1 LRYSNFVARK
11 VKGGSASGED
21 LAKASGEDLA
31 AEAWGLLVPL
41 VYPPRFI
48 EIAHKL
54 GVTPPLLGALRLLE
68 RPQTM
73 GGMAEVLH
81 CDPSNVTGIVDA
93 LEERNL
99 AERKPSEV
107 DRRIKVVELT
117 GPGEKLRARAIKEMY
132 RPPAWIEALSE
143 ADRRKLRDILSRA
156 GGELSG

>member
-1 LRYSNFVARK
+1 MVRK
-11 VKGGSASGED
+11 VKPGSAAG
-21 LAKASGEDLA
+21 AGLA

-41 VYPPRFI
+41 VYPPRFV

-54 GVTPPLLGALRLLE
+54 GVTPSILGALRFLE

-73 GGMAEVLH
+73 GRMAELLH

-107 DRRIKVVELT
+107 DRRVKVVELT
-117 GPGEKLRARAIKEMY
+117 VPGEKLRARSIEEMY
-132 RPPAWIEALSE
+132 KPPAWIESLSP
-143 ADRRKLRDILSRA
+143 ADQRRLRDILKRA
-156 GGELSG
+156 GGELPI

>member
-1 LRYSNFVARK
+1 MVHK
-11 VKGGSASGED
+11 DEGGSVPGEG
-21 LAKASGEDLA
+21 LAG
-31 AEAWGLLVPL
+31 EAWGLLVPL

-54 GVTPPLLGALRLLE
+54 GVTPPLLGALRFLE

-73 GGMAEVLH
+73 GKMAEFLH

-117 GPGEKLRARAIKEMY
+117 APGEKLRARAVAEMHK
-132 RPPAWIEALSE
+132 PPAWLEGLSA
-143 ADRRKLRDILSRA
+143 ADQRKLRDILRRA
-156 GGELSG
+156 GR

>member
-1 LRYSNFVARK
+1 MTRK
-11 VKGGSASGED
+11 VDPGSVPDEG
-21 LAKASGEDLA
+21 LA

-48 EIAHKL
+48 EIAHKM
-54 GVTPPLLGALRLLE
+54 GVTPSLLGALRFLE

-73 GGMAEVLH
+73 GRMAELLH

-93 LEERNL
+93 LEDRNL

-117 GPGEKLRARAIKEMY
+117 GPGEKLRARAIEEMY
-132 RPPAWIEALSE
+132 KPPAWIEGLSKP
-143 ADRRKLRDILSRA
+143 DQRKLRDILRRA
-156 GGELSG
+156 GDEVSHSS